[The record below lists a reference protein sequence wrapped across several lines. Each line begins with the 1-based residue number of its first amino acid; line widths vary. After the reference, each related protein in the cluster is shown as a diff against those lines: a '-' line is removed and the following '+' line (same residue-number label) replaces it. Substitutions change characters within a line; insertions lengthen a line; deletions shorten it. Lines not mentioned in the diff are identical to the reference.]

1 MNFKGH
7 GVTPL
12 FLSLVLALSACSGGS
27 AESMLKSAKEHI
39 SKKESNAAV
48 IQLKNALQ
56 KQPANP
62 EARYL
67 LGKVLLETGDPVGAE
82 VELIKAQ
89 DLGYSAEEIAPHLAK
104 SLLAQGKIEPLLT
117 RFAKSKLVNPA
128 ANAELRAAVAL
139 AFAQQ
144 GKSDEAK
151 NALQESFAADPNNIS
166 AQLLQARMY
175 IHQRQ
180 FPAAMAVLD
189 KLVGSAP
196 SNADAWQ
203 LKGDAL
209 LESGAPSE
217 AALAAYRQA
226 IKVDKKNLQSYVAII
241 WTEFGKK
248 DIEAARNDIA
258 ELAKIFPDHPQTRFF
273 LGMIA
278 LEKSDL
284 KAAQEQAQ
292 YLLKV
297 TPDSPRTLQL
307 AGVVEFRRNSLIQAE
322 SYLKKFIKVAP
333 ESMQA
338 ASRLMLGQI
347 YNRNGDPAK
356 ALNVLQPLLVDDSP
370 YPAAFSL
377 AAEAYMQQG
386 DSAGA
391 QNYFS
396 KAVKSNPKDIRSR
409 TALAL
414 AKIAKGG
421 DSGFEELKAISR
433 DDKEITADLALFSSY
448 LNVKRWDAAAQVLE
462 TIAKKQ
468 PDRPSAENLRGRME
482 MMRGDRVA
490 ARAAFERALKIDP
503 KFYPAVA
510 TLASLD
516 QDDKKLDAA
525 IARLKA
531 WIALE
536 PKDLRAQL
544 SVIELQSLSGK
555 PSSEIEEAL
564 AKLVKEWP
572 NESGPRLLLIRKLV
586 DRKELKAALT
596 LARDGVIAAPDQ
608 PTMLATL
615 SQVEQLNGESNQ
627 AVATANKWMALQ
639 PNSVQPLLRLA
650 ELYVALK
657 DPSAAAQSL
666 TRALAIDERY
676 LPAQRMLIAIE
687 VGRGRVDSARK
698 VIKVVQTQRPNDAI
712 GQVLEAELESTQKNW
727 AGAVAAY
734 QSALNKNPSTDIAI
748 KTHYAYL
755 SGGKT
760 AEGGAFATRWLQKNP
775 SDVAF
780 IYYLG
785 DLALTGKQY
794 AQAEQHYRAVLKLQP
809 ENAAALNN
817 VAWLL
822 NLDKKPDALEYAE
835 RAVKLQPKQAP
846 LLDTLAE
853 IYASRGQLEKAI
865 EVQKQALSL
874 APDAHL
880 HRLHLATF
888 YVSAGKKAEAK
899 VELKRLAD
907 LGDKFPAQDTVK
919 KLSIGL

>member
-1 MNFKGH
+1 MNFKGQ
-7 GVTPL
+7 GLTPL

-56 KQPANP
+56 KEPANP

-67 LGKVLLETGDPVGAE
+67 LGKVLLEIGDAVGAE

-89 DLGYSAEEIAPHLAK
+89 DLGFSAEEIAPHLAK
-104 SLLAQGKIEPLLT
+104 SLLAQGKVEPLIA
-117 RFAKSKLVNPA
+117 RFAKSKLANPA
-128 ANAELRAAVAL
+128 ANADLRATVAF

-144 GKSDEAK
+144 GKGDEAK
-151 NALQESFAADPNNIS
+151 NALQESFSSDPNNIS
-166 AQLLQARMY
+166 AKLLQARMH
-175 IHQRQ
+175 IQQRD
-180 FPAAMAVLD
+180 FPAAMAVID
-189 KLVGSAP
+189 KLVELAP
-196 SNADAWQ
+196 KNADAWQ
-203 LKGDAL
+203 LKGEAL

-217 AALAAYRQA
+217 TALAAYRQA
-226 IKVDKKNLQSYVAII
+226 IKIDKKNLQSYVAII

-248 DIEAARNDIA
+248 DIEAVKKDVG

-278 LEKSDL
+278 LEKGDL
-284 KAAQEQAQ
+284 KTAQEQAQ

-297 TPDSPRTLQL
+297 APDSPRTLQL

-322 SYLKKFIKVAP
+322 SHLKKFIKVAP

-347 YNRNGDPAK
+347 YNRNGESAK
-356 ALNVLQPLLVDDSP
+356 TLNVLQPLLVDESP
-370 YPAAFSL
+370 YPNAFSL

-386 DSAGA
+386 DSAAA
-391 QNYFS
+391 QSFFS
-396 KAVKSNPKDIRSR
+396 KAVKSNPKDVRSR

-421 DSGFEELKAISR
+421 DSGFDELKAISR

-448 LNVKRWDAAAQVLE
+448 LNMKRWDAALQVLE

-468 PDRPSAENLRGRME
+468 PGRPSAENLRGRME

-516 QDDKKLDAA
+516 QEEKKLDAA
-525 IARLKA
+525 IARLNA

-544 SVIELQSLSGK
+544 NVVELQSLAGK
-555 PSSEIEEAL
+555 PSAEIEEVL
-564 AKLVKEWP
+564 VKLVKEWP
-572 NESGPRLLLIRKLV
+572 NEAGPRLLLIRKLV

-596 LARDGVIAAPDQ
+596 LARDGVIAAPNQ
-608 PTMLATL
+608 PNMLATL
-615 SQVEQLNGESNQ
+615 SQVEQLNGEFNQ
-627 AVATANKWMALQ
+627 AVATANKWVALQ
-639 PNSVQPLLRLA
+639 PSSVQPLFRLA
-650 ELYVALK
+650 DLYVAMK
-657 DPSAAAQSL
+657 DPSAAVQIL
-666 TRALAIDERY
+666 NRALAIEENY

-687 VGRGRVDSARK
+687 MDRGRVDAARK
-698 VIKVVQTQRPNDAI
+698 IIKVIQTQRPNDAV
-712 GQVLEAELESTQKNW
+712 GQVLEGELESVQKNW
-727 AGAVAAY
+727 LAAVAAY
-734 QSALNKNPSTDIAI
+734 QAALIKNPRTDIAI
-748 KTHYAYL
+748 KIHYAYL

-760 AEGGAFATRWLQKNP
+760 ANGDEFAARWLQNNAA
-775 SDVAF
+775 DGAF

-785 DLALTGKQY
+785 DLALANKKY
-794 AQAEQHYRAVLKLQP
+794 AQAEQHYRTVLKLQP
-809 ENAAALNN
+809 ESAAALNN

-822 NLDKKPDALEYAE
+822 NRDKKPEALEYAE

-853 IYASRGQLEKAI
+853 IYASKGQLEKAI
-865 EVQKQALSL
+865 EIQKQAVSL

-899 VELKRLAD
+899 EELKRLAD
-907 LGDKFPAQDTVK
+907 LGGKFPEQDMVK